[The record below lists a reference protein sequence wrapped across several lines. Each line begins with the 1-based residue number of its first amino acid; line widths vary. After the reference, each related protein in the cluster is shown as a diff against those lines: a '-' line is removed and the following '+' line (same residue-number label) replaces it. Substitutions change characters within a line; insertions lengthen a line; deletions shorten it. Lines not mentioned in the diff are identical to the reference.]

1 MKHEKNDS
9 KKVKDRGRCSGPG
22 PVEFDDDI
30 DL

>member
-9 KKVKDRGRCSGPG
+9 KKVKDRGRYSGPG